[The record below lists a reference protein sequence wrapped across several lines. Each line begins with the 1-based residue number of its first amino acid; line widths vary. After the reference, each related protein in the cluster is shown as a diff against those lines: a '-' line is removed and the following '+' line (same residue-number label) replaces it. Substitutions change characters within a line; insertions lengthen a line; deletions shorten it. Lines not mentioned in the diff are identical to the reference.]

1 MEVFAQSVNS
11 GSIDDYSTFVDSTAI
26 PSGYRIGL
34 FFTIITN
41 LALIPSIIITAPF
54 SPAVYDKVTGKKIR
68 KSQKRYF
75 ECFILIMT
83 YNFSTLY
90 HGCSYAGNMC
100 TFWWLARRMDH
111 FTAEY
116 VIPMTSLYVLPIYP
130 SRGHRHVAYFI
141 TLLVHTVLQITQ
153 FATFVFQLV
162 FLVIFICAFAVFHY
176 DNTELF
182 AGVVLASIAIGFYLM
197 PWGRIEPWT
206 HSLWHLFGFVAEYFI
221 FDAVP
226 EPDLFILEER
236 FEKWRVGPFADWA
249 ATKSI
254 LGCLRPR
261 VLSPLPVPTIAVHSS
276 RKTVE
281 TLANAPPAE
290 QLERVVIAAAPAVV
304 ASLLVPQPTA
314 RRPAL
319 SANATTGGHILQG
332 PSTFQFK

>member
-1 MEVFAQSVNS
+1 MAGFDFFVGASKSSALDTAGNAQTRLRFAVRTLMLLNTGLMEVFAQSVDS

-26 PSGYRIGL
+26 PDGYRIGL

-83 YNFSTLY
+83 YIFSTLY

-130 SRGHRHVAYFI
+130 SRGHRHVAYFV
-141 TLLVHTVLQITQ
+141 TLLVHTFLQITQ
-153 FATFVFQLV
+153 FATFIFQIV
-162 FLVIFICAFAVFHY
+162 FLVIFIFAFAVFHY

-182 AGVVLASIAIGFYLM
+182 FGVVLASIAIGFYLM

-206 HSLWHLFGFVAEYFI
+206 HRYGDSVTLPLNLTFLFLVFGTS
-221 FDAVP
+221 P
-226 EPDLFILEER
+226 
-236 FEKWRVGPFADWA
+236 
-249 ATKSI
+249 
-254 LGCLRPR
+254 
-261 VLSPLPVPTIAVHSS
+261 VL
-276 RKTVE
+276 
-281 TLANAPPAE
+281 
-290 QLERVVIAAAPAVV
+290 
-304 ASLLVPQPTA
+304 
-314 RRPAL
+314 
-319 SANATTGGHILQG
+319 LQNI
-332 PSTFQFK
+332 